1 MSSYQSKP
9 KYWRHRNY
17 NYSLSKP
24 HDHYFQ
30 TKKDYNSYYYMPHN
44 RAEYDYQ
51 DGNYM
56 PHNKLKYEYDY
67 QNYQRNTQPDYQKY
81 CNYYNKRGDEMHN
94 FH

>member
-1 MSSYQSKP
+1 
-9 KYWRHRNY
+9 
-17 NYSLSKP
+17 
-24 HDHYFQ
+24 
-30 TKKDYNSYYYMPHN
+30 MPHN
-44 RAEYDYQ
+44 KSEYDYQ

-56 PHNKLKYEYDY
+56 AHNKLKYEYDY